1 MRVRMIGG
9 IINSKEID
17 KKVAK
22 SKAFRR
28 EARNIANRKLAKA
41 KGQMIEEFNSHP
53 VTRELEGGSDAS
65 NSSGILGGYGN
76 LFSFMGFGSGAKPT
90 KEVRKFLQSSIKLK
104 RNEKG
109 RAGSLVKEFIVNT
122 PTIGDFEF
130 ASMPW
135 ESGNSWV
142 KSVEKGMSSFS
153 YYMHKAHE
161 ASRSG
166 VGIQIDNKL
175 QGRSS
180 APVKYMSLIL
190 ENFRKR
196 LAK

>member
-1 MRVRMIGG
+1 MRVRMVGG
-9 IINSKEID
+9 IINPKEID

-22 SKAFRR
+22 SKVFQDR
-28 EARNIANRKLAKA
+28 ARDIANRKLAQA

-53 VTRELEGGSDAS
+53 ITRELEGGSDGS
-65 NSSGILGGYGN
+65 NSSGVLGGYGN
-76 LFSFMGFGSGAKPT
+76 LFSFMGFSSGAKPT
-90 KEVRKFLQSSIKLK
+90 KEVRKFLQSSINLK
-104 RNEKG
+104 RGGKG
-109 RAGSLVKEFIVNT
+109 RAGSLVKEFIVNA
-122 PTIGDFEF
+122 PTIDNFEF

-153 YYMHKAHE
+153 YYMHKAHQ

-166 VGIQIDNKL
+166 VGIQIDNSL
-175 QGRSS
+175 RGRPST
-180 APVKYMSLIL
+180 PVKYMSLIL